1 MENVI
6 SDCKKLRLPYQP
18 SIYEGAQGNFMT
30 FFNIKREKKK
40 IEKNKNNKTVSLSE
54 TKLIKYT

>member
-6 SDCKKLRLPYQP
+6 LDCKIFHLPIQP
-18 SIYEGAQGNFMT
+18 SVHEGTQGNVMT

-40 IEKNKNNKTVSLSE
+40 IRKNKSNSL
-54 TKLIKYT
+54 KQNL